1 MQTYKNALRYGCLY
15 DDDRA
20 EISEDGHQNSIS
32 ICWLERS
39 TDIAKR
45 HVDALNIELI
55 FYRHGKSMQW
65 SNCLARCPQVFIE
78 LSISA
83 QCTVKESLTDA
94 IRLRGV

>member
-1 MQTYKNALRYGCLY
+1 MQTYKDALRNGCLC

-20 EISEDGHQNSIS
+20 ELSKHGHQNSIFLYG
-32 ICWLERS
+32 LERS

-45 HVDALNIELI
+45 HVDALNIEFI